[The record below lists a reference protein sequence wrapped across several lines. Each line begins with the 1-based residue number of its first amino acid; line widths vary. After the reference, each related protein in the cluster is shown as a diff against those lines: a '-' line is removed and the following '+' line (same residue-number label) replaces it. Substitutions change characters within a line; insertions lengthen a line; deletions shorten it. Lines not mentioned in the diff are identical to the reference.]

1 MLIGNEVVL
10 DMKNFVKKLLPVSL
24 SRFALLSKDVE
35 DIKTNMLWAS
45 EARSIHD
52 ELHWDVSV
60 QLLNEVKALRDD
72 LKSHDEK
79 AMLFAWEEY
88 RKEGEALIDAKKRF
102 FTSLPAATGSL
113 RLLQL
118 GSAKL
123 LADFDSLCRDND
135 IPYFATCGTLLGAA
149 RHSGFIPWDDD
160 IDLGMLREDIERLI
174 GLVQSHDRFR
184 VSVAFDGFV
193 QCRQVR
199 FQYADES
206 IPVFLDIF
214 IFDWASTDNV
224 EIYDQQLQIREAM
237 VERMRND
244 SCLSSWIDKSCVPA
258 TDSNMDIVDS
268 LFSNAINEEKTVGL
282 VCDRRDAKAVVWSID
297 NTVGVDN
304 FHWVSPL
311 DEIFPLIDLEFEGM
325 QIKAPCKYM
334 ELLTKHYGDPF
345 SLPNDIASHFKHVD
359 VADSATDSALRQL
372 IY

>member
-1 MLIGNEVVL
+1 
-10 DMKNFVKKLLPVSL
+10 MKNFVKKLLPVSL

-35 DIKTNMLWAS
+35 DIKANMLTAS
-45 EARSIHD
+45 EARGIHD
-52 ELHWDVSV
+52 ELHWDVGV
-60 QLLNEVKALRDD
+60 QLLNEVKALRGD

-79 AMLFAWEEY
+79 AMLFAWEGY
-88 RKEGEALIDAKKRF
+88 RKEGESLIEAKKRF
-102 FTSLPAATGSL
+102 FTTLPAATGSL

-149 RHSGFIPWDDD
+149 RHGGFIPWDDD
-160 IDLGMLREDIERLI
+160 IDLGMMREDIERLI
-174 GLVQSHDRFR
+174 GLVQSCDRFR

-199 FQYADES
+199 FQYADDS

-214 IFDWASTDNV
+214 IFDWSTTDNV
-224 EIYDQQLQIREAM
+224 EIYDRQLQIREAM
-237 VERMRND
+237 VECMRSD
-244 SCLSSWIDKSCVPA
+244 SRLSSWIDKSCVPA
-258 TDSNMDIVDS
+258 ADPHMDIVDS
-268 LFSNAINEEKTVGL
+268 LFTNAINEEKAVGL
-282 VCDRRDAKAVVWSID
+282 VCDKNNAEAVIWSID

-345 SLPNDIASHFKHVD
+345 NLPNDIASHFKHTD

-372 IY
+372 LS

>member
-1 MLIGNEVVL
+1 
-10 DMKNFVKKLLPVSL
+10 MKNFLKKLLPVSL

-35 DIKTNMLWAS
+35 DIKTNMLSAS
-45 EARSIHD
+45 EARGIHD

-60 QLLNEVKALRDD
+60 QLLNEVKALRGD

-79 AMLFAWEEY
+79 TMLFAWEGY
-88 RKEGEALIDAKKRF
+88 RKEGEALAEAKKRF
-102 FTSLPAATGSL
+102 FASLPAATGSL

-123 LADFDSLCRDND
+123 LAEFDSLCRDSNV
-135 IPYFATCGTLLGAA
+135 PYFATCGTLLGAA
-149 RHSGFIPWDDD
+149 RHGGFIPWDDD
-160 IDLGMLREDIERLI
+160 IDLGMMREDIERLI

-199 FQYADES
+199 FQYTDES

-244 SCLSSWIDKSCVPA
+244 SRLLSWTDSSCVPA
-258 TDSNMDIVDS
+258 TDSNMDAVDS
-268 LFSNAINEEKTVGL
+268 LFADALNEEKKAGL
-282 VCDRRDAKAVVWSID
+282 ICDKNVAEAVIWSID

-345 SLPNDIASHFKHVD
+345 NLPNDIASHFKHTD
-359 VADSATDSALRQL
+359 VADGATESALQRL
-372 IY
+372 LS

>member
-1 MLIGNEVVL
+1 MS
-10 DMKNFVKKLLPVSL
+10 VKKLIKHFLPVSL
-24 SRFALLSKDVE
+24 ARFCVLSE
-35 DIKTNMLWAS
+35 DIKEHMLTAS
-45 EARSIHD
+45 EAHDIHD
-52 ELHWDVSV
+52 ALHWDISV
-60 QLLNEVKALRDD
+60 QLLNEVKALRGD

-79 AMLFAWEEY
+79 AMLFAWEGY
-88 RKEGEALIDAKKRF
+88 RKEGESLIEAKKRF
-102 FTSLPAATGSL
+102 FTSLPAATGGL

-149 RHSGFIPWDDD
+149 RHGGFIPWDDD
-160 IDLGMLREDIERLI
+160 IDLGMMREDIERLV
-174 GLVQSHDRFR
+174 GLVQSCDQFR

-199 FQYADES
+199 FQYADDS

-214 IFDWASTDNV
+214 IFDWATIDNV

-237 VERMRND
+237 VERMRSD
-244 SCLSSWIDKSCVPA
+244 SRLSPWIDKSCVPA
-258 TDSNMDIVDS
+258 ADPNMDIVDS
-268 LFSNAINEEKTVGL
+268 LFTNAINEEKAVGL
-282 VCDRRDAKAVVWSID
+282 VCDKNNAEAVIWSID

-345 SLPNDIASHFKHVD
+345 NLPNDIASHFKHTD
-359 VADSATDSALRQL
+359 VADGATESALQRL
-372 IY
+372 LS